1 MYFRK
6 ANLWSLAVLVFAA
19 VFFTA
24 CSNSNDSDSHQH
36 PGERPTYLVSFD
48 TLGAQERA
56 AVTVYEGDNL
66 ETIVYPPYK
75 EGFEFL
81 GWSSDPELFVSYE
94 LDTPVTSDLTLYAV
108 WSGSLDTAPGKHRL
122 TVHLQGGAFRN
133 VPLQVLGIDFTEGQT
148 LSRLPRVNGA
158 PDHSTLVFASWNTKG
173 DGRGRIIWNDT
184 PLTEDIDI
192 YAIYGT
198 SVKSW
203 DDMKA
208 IECGNPDAVYVLQH
222 DPKHHPNT
230 QATCPILGYFT
241 GFNTEW
247 APLCQDPNIPF
258 KGQLYHNGTGGTI
271 CYTVRDVSSRAGFF
285 AYADGAIVAGISLST
300 INMEGAEYMGALAA
314 EMRNSRM
321 ERVYV
326 SGLTFNDNRSNNEY
340 SGGLVA
346 WGDNLTFKDARIS
359 STIPGVRGKNLGALA
374 GYLSGSL
381 IDNVTNSGSVRF
393 IATAD
398 NARVGGL
405 VGHMSG
411 GRINGAYS
419 PNYSYT
425 VDGGSY
431 NNVHAGGLVGFA
443 ENAELSNLNL
453 YSPTARTTVS
463 LSGDNSFGGVIAGSM
478 ANSNLRGA
486 LIYGQVR
493 ADFGNGTSVGGIAGE
508 ITGGSIKETLV
519 FIDNVTAAGT
529 GAKAGGIAG
538 VAASAEIAN
547 NLFIGKNLPV
557 SKAMASFI
565 TAPSVGPITGAAPS
579 DLGTNNYLR
588 SGILINNVPYAVSG
602 SSFDFKAL
610 RGARGFFD
618 TTLGWDFANN
628 DIWEMLDYYDFPTLK
643 AEHAEAFI
651 PISTPEELL
660 AISGPD
666 VANASNTSPTLR
678 QKYVLMSNLDLSGY
692 SNWRP
697 IGMVTN
703 LSNGNDAA
711 GDFSGVFLGNNKTIS
726 NLSGRSLFNRMSNG
740 TIRSLNIVN
749 AATNG
754 SVLIQDTALGA
765 ASVIED
771 VHVSAGTVTTS
782 GINVAIATG
791 GLVSSIQGS
800 SVIESSFEGSITG
813 DSSNSVGGIA
823 GGLTSG
829 SYIYKNYSSGT
840 ISASRTG
847 TGSATIVVGGIIG
860 TSSGT
865 NIIEDSYSTALISS
879 SAQTPATYAANAY
892 AGGIAGTISGKI
904 INSHY
909 AGSGVYAAADNT
921 GTAMAANINAYAGG
935 IAGNV
940 AANTEI
946 SSSLSLTRNIEASV
960 SGTSADPLNAR
971 YGRIGGYRANTATSL
986 INGSYGLLLSTYG
999 ATSQDPVNQ
1008 GGDVPGDAIS
1018 LSFFGTYM
1026 PDWDLAGAW
1035 YMYDGASYPTFR

>member
-1 MYFRK
+1 MCFK
-6 ANLWSLAVLVFAA
+6 KVQFWSFAVLVFAA
-19 VFFTA
+19 IIFTA

-56 AVTVYEGDNL
+56 AITVYEGDYL
-66 ETIVYPPYK
+66 DGLVYPPYK
-75 EGFEFL
+75 DGFEFL

-94 LDTPVTSDLTLYAV
+94 LTAPVTSDLTLYAV

-158 PDHSTLVFASWNTKG
+158 PDHSTLTFASWNTQA

-192 YAIYGT
+192 YAIYGA
-198 SVKSW
+198 SVQSW

-247 APLCQDPNIPF
+247 APLCQDPNVPF
-258 KGQLYHNGTGGTI
+258 KGQLYNSTGGAI
-271 CYTVRDVSSRAGFF
+271 CYTIRDVSDRAGFF
-285 AYADGAIVAGISLST
+285 AYVDGAIVAGISLST
-300 INMEGAEYMGALAA
+300 ITMEGAEYMGALAA
-314 EMRNSRM
+314 EMRNSRL

-326 SGLTFNDNRSNNEY
+326 SGLTFNDNRSNNVY
-340 SGGLVA
+340 SGGLAA

-359 STIPGVRGKNLGALA
+359 SAIPGVKGKNLGAIA

-381 IDNVTNSGSVRF
+381 IDNVTNNSSVRF

-398 NARVGGL
+398 NARAGGL
-405 VGHMSG
+405 VGHMNG

-419 PNYSYT
+419 SNYSYT
-425 VDGGSY
+425 VDGGGY
-431 NNVHAGGLVGFA
+431 GNVYAGGLVGFA
-443 ENAELSNLNL
+443 ENVELSNLNL
-453 YSPTARTTVS
+453 YSATKTTVS
-463 LSGDNSFGGVIAGSM
+463 LNGDNSFGGLIAGGM
-478 ANSNLRGA
+478 TNSNLRGA
-486 LIYGQVR
+486 IIYGQVK
-493 ADFGNGTSVGGIAGE
+493 ADFGDGSAVGGIVGE
-508 ITGGSIKETLV
+508 INGGSVKETLV
-519 FIDNVTAAGT
+519 FIDNVTAAGA

-538 VAASAEIAN
+538 VTASAEIAN
-547 NLFIGKNLPV
+547 NLVIGKNMQV
-557 SKAMASFI
+557 SKALASFI
-565 TAPSVGPITGAAPS
+565 TAPSAGPVIGAAPS
-579 DLGTNNYLR
+579 DLGSNNYIR
-588 SGILINNVPYAVSG
+588 SGILINSIPYSG
-602 SSFDFKAL
+602 PSLDYKAL

-628 DIWEMLDYYDFPTLK
+628 DIWEMLDYYDFPTFR

-666 VANASNTSPTLR
+666 VVSVSNNSPTLR
-678 QKYVLMSNLDLSGY
+678 QKYVLVNNLDLSGY
-692 SNWRP
+692 SNWKP
-697 IGMVTN
+697 IGVVTN
-703 LSNGNDAA
+703 LSGTDAA
-711 GDFSGVFLGNNKTIS
+711 ADFSGVFLGNNKTVS
-726 NLSGRSLFNRMSNG
+726 NLSGRSLFYRMSNG

-754 SVLIQDTALGA
+754 SVLIQDTAVGV
-765 ASVIED
+765 SVIED
-771 VHVSAGTVTTS
+771 VHVSASTVTAS
-782 GINVAIATG
+782 GSTLVSAIG
-791 GLVSSIQGS
+791 GLLSSTQGGS
-800 SVIESSFEGSITG
+800 IIESSFRGSIIG
-813 DSSNSVGGIA
+813 DSSNSAGGIA
-823 GGLTSG
+823 GSLSVGAYL
-829 SYIYKNYSSGT
+829 YKNYSSGT

-847 TGSATIVVGGIIG
+847 TGATTIAVGGIIG

-865 NIIEDSYSTALISS
+865 NIIEDCYSTALISS
-879 SAQTPATYAANAY
+879 SAQTPGTYAANAY

-921 GTAMAANINAYAGG
+921 GTATAVNINAYAGG
-935 IAGNV
+935 IAGNE
-940 AANTEI
+940 AASSEI
-946 SSSLSLTRNIEASV
+946 ASSLSLTRNLEASV
-960 SGTSADPLNAR
+960 SGANADPLNAR
-971 YGRIGGYRANTATSL
+971 YGRIAGSRANTSTSL

-999 ATSQDPVNQ
+999 VTSQDPVNQ
-1008 GGDVPGDAIS
+1008 GDDVSGDAIN

-1026 PDWDLAGAW
+1026 PDWDLDGAW
-1035 YMYDGASYPTFR
+1035 YMYDGAPYPTFR